1 MPVAR
6 TADGPL
12 LHDTSTTKLHI
23 MAHRNPNDFDSTGN
37 TAGDDMLGD
46 DTSAESL
53 EPGQADGAAMTAP
66 SEMTAELE
74 RKLAE
79 AQDRYLR
86 HVAEFDNYRKRTI
99 KERGELAPR
108 AQADIVKQL
117 LEPLDDLARFAHVDP
132 STVDAAT
139 VVQGAELVEKKMLK
153 ALQSAGLETID
164 PANQTFDPTVHE
176 AVATEAAVSPEDDNV
191 VARVFQTGYKFGGQ
205 LLRPARV
212 VVKQWNG

>member
-1 MPVAR
+1 MPVRLAE
-6 TADGPL
+6 PL

-37 TAGDDMLGD
+37 SAGGDDVFGDETIAEGLGQD
-46 DTSAESL
+46 
-53 EPGQADGAAMTAP
+53 QADGATMSASPGA
-66 SEMTAELE
+66 TAELE
-74 RKLAE
+74 RKLAD

-86 HVAEFDNYRKRTI
+86 QVAEFDNYRKRTI
-99 KERGELAPR
+99 KERSELAPR
-108 AQADIVKQL
+108 AQADLAKQL

-139 VVQGAELVEKKMLK
+139 VVQGAEMVEKKFLK
-153 ALQSAGLETID
+153 ALQNAGLEAID
-164 PANQTFDPTVHE
+164 PVNQSFDPTVHE
-176 AVATEAAVSPEDDNV
+176 AVATEPALSPEDDNV
-191 VARVFQTGYKFGGQ
+191 VSRVYQVGYKFNDQ